1 MQGRVV
7 AIIQARMGSTRLPG
21 KVMKKVL
28 GKPLLTYLIERIKR
42 AQLIDD
48 FVVATSVL
56 QVDDVIEEYCIE
68 HNINCYRGS
77 EADVLLR
84 YFDAAIWSHA
94 DYIVRVCAD
103 SPLIDPEV
111 IDELVKIF
119 FSELNCD
126 YASNTISQTYPLGM
140 NAEIFSFAALQKAH
154 LGGALDYERE
164 HVTPYIYNHPD
175 RFKILPIHLKE
186 NFSGIRLTVD
196 YEEDFE
202 LVKSV
207 IEHFYPINQ
216 SFGLDEILDF
226 LNKNSYLLR
235 LNANLVQ
242 KSIC

>member
-1 MQGRVV
+1 M
-7 AIIQARMGSTRLPG
+7 
-21 KVMKKVL
+21 
-28 GKPLLTYLIERIKR
+28 
-42 AQLIDD
+42 
-48 FVVATSVL
+48 
-56 QVDDVIEEYCIE
+56 
-68 HNINCYRGS
+68 
-77 EADVLLR
+77 R

-140 NAEIFSFAALQKAH
+140 NVEIFSFAALQKAH